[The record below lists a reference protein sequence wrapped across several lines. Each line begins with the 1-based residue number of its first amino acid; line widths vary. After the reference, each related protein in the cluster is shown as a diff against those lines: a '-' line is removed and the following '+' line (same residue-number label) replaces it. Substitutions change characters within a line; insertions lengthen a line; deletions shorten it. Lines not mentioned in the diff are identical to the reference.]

1 MLFAGCTLA
10 ESNSMTFGTK
20 SWLFIYEVSSEEKC
34 VVGTASAGRGGG
46 SDWKVAIP
54 EWIHG
59 GKERMRK
66 VEEEGVYTVLVVC
79 MIIHD

>member
-1 MLFAGCTLA
+1 
-10 ESNSMTFGTK
+10 MTFGTK
-20 SWLFIYEVSSEEKC
+20 SWLFIYEFSSEEKC
-34 VVGTASAGRGGG
+34 VVESASAVG

-59 GKERMRK
+59 GQKRMRK
-66 VEEEGVYTVLVVC
+66 VEEEGVYTVVVVC